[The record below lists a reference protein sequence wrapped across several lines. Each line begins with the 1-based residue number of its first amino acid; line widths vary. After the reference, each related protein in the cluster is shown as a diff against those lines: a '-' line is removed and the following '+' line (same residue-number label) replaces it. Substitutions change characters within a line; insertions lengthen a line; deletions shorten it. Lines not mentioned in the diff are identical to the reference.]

1 MEKCL
6 KDTKEYVE
14 KTIAK
19 NKGLQLSHGDGKQK
33 KQEYEK
39 RQKEKRSLLFNS
51 PDLPNDPAARREYEH
66 NNRFTYQTLVMKH
79 RSSDQ
84 AKTIRKNKKKIL

>member
-1 MEKCL
+1 M

-19 NKGLQLSHGDGKQK
+19 NKGLQLSHGDGMQK

-39 RQKEKRSLLFNS
+39 RQKEKHLLLFNS
-51 PDLPNDPAARREYEH
+51 PEVLNDPSTRCEYDH
-66 NNRFTYQTLVMKH
+66 NNRFTYQTLVMKQ
-79 RSSDQ
+79 RQSDKD
-84 AKTIRKNKKKIL
+84 KTICEN